1 MSMHSYCYNMYDSQ
15 LEQLVYWFN
24 QISGIW
30 CIFLQA
36 KEYDFRFYLL
46 ICHQIC
52 KFFYIG
58 IHTELTWLNCEM
70 QCSFD
75 AVINWKAEA
84 EYRQI
89 SIFNLTINSALYRA
103 ANTGRGSNPCGKFS
117 FDNLIVLIGCSS
129 LPRVY
134 DKITQNVIAC
144 FGLDM
149 KLKSELKLFVQ
160 WSSTNQS

>member
-1 MSMHSYCYNMYDSQ
+1 
-15 LEQLVYWFN
+15 
-24 QISGIW
+24 
-30 CIFLQA
+30 
-36 KEYDFRFYLL
+36 
-46 ICHQIC
+46 
-52 KFFYIG
+52 
-58 IHTELTWLNCEM
+58 M

-117 FDNLIVLIGCSS
+117 FDNLIVLIGRSS

-134 DKITQNVIAC
+134 DKIAQNVIAC

-160 WSSTNQS
+160 WSSTNQSESLSLQKYQNLHNEVKIMCFDPKRFVQRLYETFIPAWGSLSGR

>member
-1 MSMHSYCYNMYDSQ
+1 
-15 LEQLVYWFN
+15 
-24 QISGIW
+24 
-30 CIFLQA
+30 
-36 KEYDFRFYLL
+36 
-46 ICHQIC
+46 
-52 KFFYIG
+52 
-58 IHTELTWLNCEM
+58 M

-117 FDNLIVLIGCSS
+117 FDNLIVLIDRSS

-134 DKITQNVIAC
+134 DKIAQNVIAC

-160 WSSTNQS
+160 